1 MQLREKP
8 LHAGSDN
15 ASSQGRGAMIALN
28 FDNADIFEVIN
39 ALSDFLDIN
48 YIIDPAIKGKVNIHT
63 TSEVDK
69 RQLLSILETIFEM
82 NNISVVKQGE
92 FYKILPSKDA
102 QKQGVQVGMGRDIDK
117 PDSPDRMAIQIIPL
131 KYVPSA
137 EVVKV
142 IKPFS
147 SKNGEMVEFT
157 KANIIILFDTVAN
170 IQKIVTLVNVIDSD
184 AFENNEIRFFKVKN
198 ANVTDLAKELEGIYH
213 VPWH

>member
-1 MQLREKP
+1 MRPQRTADPVLKGTPVKSASRPMPGTGKDAVREKP

-15 ASSQGRGAMIALN
+15 ASSQGRGAMISLN

-117 PDSPDRMAIQIIPL
+117 PDSLTAWQ
-131 KYVPSA
+131 
-137 EVVKV
+137 
-142 IKPFS
+142 
-147 SKNGEMVEFT
+147 
-157 KANIIILFDTVAN
+157 
-170 IQKIVTLVNVIDSD
+170 
-184 AFENNEIRFFKVKN
+184 FK
-198 ANVTDLAKELEGIYH
+198 LY
-213 VPWH
+213 P